1 MGSVQIKDGMTDWI
15 KDGVKDGVW
24 DGVKNGVKNILSS
37 KIDNSIKVLTENW
50 KYKQTLF
57 SKFHL
62 GTYFSFS
69 QSNNTLKDYE
79 FNFLERDAFSENPGG
94 KDIEK
99 LQAFANNDL
108 EGTLWNG
115 YSFSRDFS
123 EEKENTFGYDIQYE
137 FKISS
142 LISGYFSY
150 DTIRYIEKIPN
161 NCKNDLGIPDVRLLR
176 PRTLIIY
183 DNLKKKFFYIINVFH
198 VISFKVF
205 NNKVNFIWLNFLD

>member
-1 MGSVQIKDGMTDWI
+1 M
-15 KDGVKDGVW
+15 
-24 DGVKNGVKNILSS
+24 
-37 KIDNSIKVLTENW
+37 LTENW

-123 EEKENTFGYDIQYE
+123 EEKENTFGYDIQYD

-142 LISGYFSY
+142 LISGNVKVGNKNRNKRRLY
-150 DTIRYIEKIPN
+150 D
-161 NCKNDLGIPDVRLLR
+161 
-176 PRTLIIY
+176 RTY
-183 DNLKKKFFYIINVFH
+183 ESGNATRGDTFTVGSSSDTLKKLFPQIQEHSPLGWNNF
-198 VISFKVF
+198 SFLSF
-205 NNKVNFIWLNFLD
+205 MDSDYDLSLIHI